1 MALTNNYYNW
11 NNAASIRGM
20 LELDYSAADVTVST
34 LTSGVANIT
43 RAFWVKTAGDLVV
56 RLDGMDSDTTIPAAM
71 LVVGMVY
78 PTNIKIVRKIGSTA
92 AGFFVF

>member
-11 NNAASIRGM
+11 NNAPSIRGM
-20 LELDYSAADVTVST
+20 LELDYSGGDVTVST

-43 RAFWVKTAGDLVV
+43 RGFWVKTSGTLAV
-56 RLDGMDSDTTIPAAM
+56 RLEGMDADTTIAAAM
-71 LVVGMVY
+71 LVPGIIY
-78 PTNIKIVRKIGSTA
+78 PVNIKIARQTGSTA